1 LSSIRL
7 LSDQLINRIAA
18 GEVVE
23 RPASVLK
30 ELLENSL
37 DAGATRIEV
46 DTEAGG
52 RRLIMV
58 SDNGRGMASDDL
70 LLAIE
75 RHATSKISE
84 DTDLLSIATLGFR
97 GEALPSI
104 GSVSRMT
111 ITSAPESDGHGRRVR
126 LSGGKLLGVEDAS
139 RDRGTTVEVQ
149 DLFFN
154 VPARRKFLKTI
165 QTEAAHLIETGHR
178 YALGQPGLRM
188 IYRHNS
194 QELVSTS
201 PSEDSLARVA
211 RVLGRETAR
220 NMFPFEG
227 AEGDISVSGF
237 LGRPQVNRSRANGL
251 YLYVNGRPVM
261 DRLLTRA
268 VMDAYHGRLMS
279 GRYPYA
285 IIFLTIPSEA
295 VDVNVHPTKTQVR
308 FRQPNQVLNSTVEII
323 RQALGETTGPLQP
336 EARSSGF
343 SRPMPSF
350 EYTPPGQVH
359 QKPLVKETASWKE
372 NDTDEKWE
380 PVSPVSP
387 VSPSAVRPVS
397 GITEFGFKV
406 IGQLFKT
413 YILAQGSDGLYI
425 LDQHAAH
432 ERILFDRLEDELE
445 LGGLG
450 SQALLLPAT
459 LELTPT
465 KALGLENALPSL
477 KRFGF
482 ELAPFGGST
491 FVLKSLPAVLTGRDP
506 EKVMSEIIDG
516 IDDLR
521 PTAGIKKI
529 EESLLQSLACHGS
542 VRAGD
547 ELTFEE
553 MDRLLADLNRTKIS
567 THCPHGRPFIFHLT
581 LPEIEKLFK
590 RI

>member
-1 LSSIRL
+1 MSSIRL

-30 ELLENSL
+30 ELIENSL
-37 DAGATRIEV
+37 DAGAARIEV

-52 RRLIMV
+52 RRLIVV
-58 SDNGRGMASDDL
+58 SDNGQGMTSDDL

-75 RHATSKISE
+75 RHATSKITE
-84 DTDLLSIATLGFR
+84 DTDLLSINTLGFR

-111 ITSAPESDGHGRRVR
+111 ITSAAESDGHGSRVR
-126 LSGGKLLGVEDAS
+126 VSGGKLLGVEEAS
-139 RDRGTTVEVQ
+139 RDRGTTIEVQ

-154 VPARRKFLKTI
+154 VPARRKFLKTV
-165 QTEAAHLIETGHR
+165 QTESAHLTEMAHR
-178 YALGQPGLRM
+178 YALGQPGLRL

-201 PSEDSLARVA
+201 PSEDALARVA

-220 NMFPFEG
+220 NMFEFEG
-227 AEGDISVSGF
+227 GRGEITVSGF

-268 VMDAYHGRLMS
+268 VMDAYHGRLMT

-285 IIFLTIPSEA
+285 VIFLTIPSES
-295 VDVNVHPTKTQVR
+295 VDVNVHPAKAQVR
-308 FRQPNQVLNSTVEII
+308 FRQPNQVLNSTAEIL
-323 RQALGETTGPLQP
+323 RQALGETMESQSPQTGTAGYSQPRPAFEYRPSDRVSQGPLL
-336 EARSSGF
+336 
-343 SRPMPSF
+343 M
-350 EYTPPGQVH
+350 
-359 QKPLVKETASWKE
+359 ETAPWRESRSE
-372 NDTDEKWE
+372 EKWE
-380 PVSPVSP
+380 PVPPVSP
-387 VSPSAVRPVS
+387 PPMRPVTGIKGS
-397 GITEFGFKV
+397 GLRV

-413 YILAQGSDGLYI
+413 YILAQGPDGLYI
-425 LDQHAAH
+425 VDQHAAH
-432 ERILFDRLEDELE
+432 ERILFDRLEGELE
-445 LGGLG
+445 VGSLG

-459 LELTPT
+459 LELTPL
-465 KALGLENALPSL
+465 KAVGLEKALPSL
-477 KRFGF
+477 NRFGF

-506 EKVMSEIIDG
+506 EKVMSEIIDELDSASPESG
-516 IDDLR
+516 LQR
-521 PTAGIKKI
+521 I

-553 MDRLLADLNRTKIS
+553 MDRLLGDLDETKIS
-567 THCPHGRPFIFHLT
+567 SHCPHGRPFIFQLS
-581 LPEIEKLFK
+581 LQELEKIFK

>member
-1 LSSIRL
+1 
-7 LSDQLINRIAA
+7 LINRIAA

-58 SDNGRGMASDDL
+58 SDNGLGMTSDDL

-75 RHATSKISE
+75 RHATSKITE
-84 DTDLLSIATLGFR
+84 DTDLLSINTLGFR

-111 ITSAPESDGHGRRVR
+111 ITSAAESDGHGSRVR
-126 LSGGKLLGVEDAS
+126 LSGGKLLGVEQAS
-139 RDRGTTVEVQ
+139 RDRGTTIEVQ

-154 VPARRKFLKTI
+154 VPARRKFLKTV
-165 QTEAAHLIETGHR
+165 QTESAHLTEIAHR
-178 YALGQPGLRM
+178 YALGQPGLRL

-201 PSEDSLARVA
+201 PSEDALARVA

-220 NMFPFEG
+220 NMFEFEG
-227 AEGDISVSGF
+227 VRGEITVSGF
-237 LGRPQVNRSRANGL
+237 LGRPQVNRSRATGL

-268 VMDAYHGRLMS
+268 VMDAYHGRLMT

-285 IIFLTIPSEA
+285 VIFLTIPSES
-295 VDVNVHPTKTQVR
+295 VDVNVHPTKAQVR

-323 RQALGETTGPLQP
+323 RQALGETTEPLSPETGTAGYSQPMPAFEYRSSDRVSPGPLL
-336 EARSSGF
+336 
-343 SRPMPSF
+343 M
-350 EYTPPGQVH
+350 
-359 QKPLVKETASWKE
+359 ETAPWKE
-372 NDTDEKWE
+372 SRSEAKWE
-380 PVSPVSP
+380 PVPPVSPVSP
-387 VSPSAVRPVS
+387 PPMRPVPGIKGS
-397 GITEFGFKV
+397 GLKV

-413 YILAQGSDGLYI
+413 YILAQGPDGLYI
-425 LDQHAAH
+425 VDQHAAH
-432 ERILFDRLEDELE
+432 ERILFDRLEGEIE
-445 LGGLG
+445 VGRLG

-459 LELTPT
+459 LELTPL
-465 KALGLENALPSL
+465 KAVGLEKALPSL
-477 KRFGF
+477 HRFGF

-506 EKVMSEIIDG
+506 EKVMSEIIDELDDVRPESG
-516 IDDLR
+516 IQR
-521 PTAGIKKI
+521 I

-547 ELTFEE
+547 ELTLEE
-553 MDRLLADLNRTKIS
+553 MDRLLGDLDGTKIS
-567 THCPHGRPFIFHLT
+567 SHCPHGRPFIFQLS
-581 LPEIEKLFK
+581 LQELEKIFK